1 MENHKIS
8 RRKHRQ
14 NLGDLG
20 FGNSFRY
27 NMKRMNHERKIICTL
42 KLASLVAWT
51 VKNLPLMQETL
62 V

>member
-20 FGNSFRY
+20 FGNNFRY
-27 NMKRMNHERKIICTL
+27 NMKRMNHERKIRCTL
-42 KLASLVAWT
+42 KLASLVA
-51 VKNLPLMQETL
+51 
-62 V
+62 